1 MDSTMTYAI
10 MYLEINL
17 VAVALVGLIRI
28 KTGGISKMVAQR
40 NFAMAIDSQMAFF
53 LSDTIYVMIKCGL
66 IPYSRFAVTVSKSIY
81 FFSCALMCYFWF
93 IYFELLQDS
102 WFIQSR
108 SRVRAA
114 SALVWVMALLLIINP
129 FNGILFYI
137 NDNEEYCRG
146 PLFIVQYILAYSY
159 VFISCT
165 KALLSIPKTK
175 SRSKRKKLA
184 MLAVFPIA
192 PAGAGILQFIY
203 PHLPLACAALSI
215 ATLILYLNWVDELI
229 AVDPLTKLSNRKMLS
244 FFFNQWKHN
253 ENEPLDLY
261 LMILDAN
268 KFKSINDTYG
278 HIEGDAALM
287 RIADA
292 MNLGCMTHK
301 KRTNLI
307 RYGGDEFLMLIW
319 TKDEESV
326 RKLGENIQMHLT
338 RLNKEANAPYDLT
351 VSIGI
356 SKADRKRSLKEIID
370 EADDKLYEVKKNLR

>member
-17 VAVALVGLIRI
+17 VAVLLVGLIRI
-28 KTGGISKMVAQR
+28 KTSGISKMVAQR

-53 LSDTIYVMIKCGL
+53 LSDTFYVMIKCGL
-66 IPYSRFAVTVSKSIY
+66 IPYSRFAVIASKSIY
-81 FFSCALMCYFWF
+81 FFSCTLMCYFWF
-93 IYFELLQDS
+93 IYFEYLQDS

-108 SRVRAA
+108 RRIRGA
-114 SALVWVMALLLIINP
+114 SVFAWVMAVLLIINP
-129 FNGILFYI
+129 FNGMLFYV
-137 NDNEEYCRG
+137 DNSDVYRRG

-175 SRSKRKKLA
+175 SISKRRKLA
-184 MLAVFPIA
+184 MLAAFPIA

-229 AVDPLTKLSNRKMLS
+229 SVDPLTKLSNRKMLS
-244 FFFNQWKHN
+244 YYFDQWKHN
-253 ENEPLDLY
+253 ENDSLMLY
-261 LMILDAN
+261 VMILDAN

-278 HIEGDAALM
+278 HVEGDAALV

-292 MNLGCMTHK
+292 MTLGSASHK
-301 KRTNLI
+301 RKINLI
-307 RYGGDEFLMLIW
+307 RYGGDEFLIFIW
-319 TKDEESV
+319 TKDEETV
-326 RKLGENIQMHLT
+326 HTLAENIKMHLT
-338 RLNKEANAPYDLT
+338 RLNAESGAPYELT

-356 SKADRKRSLKEIID
+356 AKADRQRPLKEIID
-370 EADDKLYEVKKNLR
+370 EADDKLYEAKKNLR